1 MFYTRLGPERSNEG
15 AYLVKSHAEVS
26 PILAQQASL
35 NELRPGQAAIASWLA
50 AYHGRVTALP
60 TPTAL

>member
-1 MFYTRLGPERSNEG
+1 MLYTQLGPKRGNEG
-15 AYLVKSHAEVS
+15 PYLVKSHAEVS
-26 PILAQQASL
+26 PILTQQASL
-35 NELRPGQAAIASWLA
+35 NELCPSQTAVASWLT